1 MHQPAVKLTLE
12 RIDNGFWE
20 RFPSSTI
27 EKILCSFDGYCRVY
41 FLDGR
46 RSEIQLECTVY
57 NEQYGYPVSE
67 RHGLLFSTSW
77 QHGVSAYDLFTG
89 EIRWKVP
96 GSRMTRA
103 FPIGDYLIVMR
114 YGYALLKLDIQA
126 GALLSKISGGT
137 LEHQF
142 WLTGPYVFVECV
154 RGKHVILN
162 TDTMQIV
169 RSYRPQEI
177 NPKQCLSFAILDA
190 EITDNGLV
198 ISGFEEYPNGIFNV
212 SPKIVDPKRFSYVIE
227 SPEALAEILKR

>member
-1 MHQPAVKLTLE
+1 MHQPAVKLALE

-89 EIRWKVP
+89 ELRWKVP

-114 YGYALLKLDIQA
+114 YGYALLKLDIQT
-126 GALLSKISGGT
+126 GTLLSKISGGT

-142 WLTGPYVFVECV
+142 WLTGPYVLVDRV

-169 RSYRPQEI
+169 RTYRPQEI
-177 NPKQCLSFAILDA
+177 NPRNYWSHK
-190 EITDNGLV
+190 ITDAAINGSGLV
-198 ISGFEEYPNGIFNV
+198 VSGFEEHPNGNV
-212 SPKIVDPKRFSYVIE
+212 STHFKVMDPEWFSDVIE